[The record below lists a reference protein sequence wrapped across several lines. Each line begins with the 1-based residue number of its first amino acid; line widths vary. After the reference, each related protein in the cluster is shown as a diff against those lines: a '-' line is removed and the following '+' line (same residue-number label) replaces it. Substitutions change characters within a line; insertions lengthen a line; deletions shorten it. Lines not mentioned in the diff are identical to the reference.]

1 MNKNNFE
8 ILPCQQVTFV
18 GCFYLTGRTQKGEEW
33 YALDFKFSRAGKT
46 HVERKFQP
54 RPGNIKERELYAQQL
69 MEILNT
75 LSGKKLW
82 ETISRAEVGRSW
94 SIFYTKYISL
104 INQYKNKS
112 CYIKTLPREKFK
124 DGKIEIVPTLAEK
137 NFISMKPDLEYT
149 VLEQS
154 AVDRIKDEVPDLFAE
169 GDLIL
174 PS

>member
-33 YALDFKFSRAGKT
+33 YALDFKFSRAGRT

-54 RPGNIKERELYAQQL
+54 RPGNMKERELYAQQL

-94 SIFYTKYISL
+94 NIFYTKYISL
-104 INQYKNKS
+104 INQFRTKS
-112 CYIKTLPREKFK
+112 CYIKTLPREK
-124 DGKIEIVPTLAEK
+124 
-137 NFISMKPDLEYT
+137 NFISVKPDLKYT

-154 AVDRIKDEVPDLFAE
+154 AVDRIKEEIPDFFVE